1 VQPHILVTLNDQR
14 VRNLMQKIGIVPD
27 ENLGELIKTKDVL
40 APAEVQAKLKN
51 QTFSKRILEAKGGAS
66 SPLPSAEIMG
76 NSGSM

>member
-1 VQPHILVTLNDQR
+1 
-14 VRNLMQKIGIVPD
+14 
-27 ENLGELIKTKDVL
+27 L

-76 NSGSM
+76 KFRICVGGILSPEKGGEAIGMISSLESLRHITTLMEVLNP